1 MSGGYRFSSLSS
13 RFATVAA
20 VMIVLVL
27 GLMGIV
33 QYSQRRI
40 ELYDAVNVSID
51 QSLKRLSSNLVDP
64 LWNFQLDSAKGIVQN
79 EMSLMAIKAV
89 LVTDDKGKALV
100 AQSRSGGSI
109 EDWNA
114 TELPK
119 GVQAKSAD
127 ILKDGRKIG
136 VVSLVIDDSGIR
148 SELLNLMLMTLIE
161 ILLAVVAL
169 GVSMVLAVRFQVISP
184 LKRLDG
190 EIEAIATGEADL
202 RRRIES
208 KRRDELGTLASSFDR
223 FMQRLQDIISGLNL
237 AQGDLEVIGNEMAA
251 TSQETAGAIA
261 QIMANIKSIR
271 RLTERQ
277 SESVEKSLAAVQ
289 GVSTRV
295 ESLDGLIETQAAG
308 ITEASASIE
317 QMIGNIGSVTA
328 SIQKMAERYA
338 ALAAASNEGRLKQA
352 SVNEKV
358 RDIGNQSELLLK
370 ANSIIGGIASKTN
383 ILAMNAAIE
392 AAHAGN
398 AGKGFSVVAD
408 EIRSLAETAAQQSK
422 NIKAELKTISDSIAS
437 VVEASRASETA
448 FESVAKGIQATD
460 SLVQEVERAMVEQK
474 DGSRQILEALR
485 DMNESQTSV
494 RTSAQVMTTM
504 NAGVLD
510 DVRLLEQASV
520 QISES
525 MDEMVVGVGEVNKAA
540 TATAGLAARTR
551 ESIKA
556 MDATI
561 GAFKV

>member
-1 MSGGYRFSSLSS
+1 VYRFSSLSS

-33 QYSQRRI
+33 QYSQRRA

-79 EMSLMAIKAV
+79 EMSLRAIKAV

-100 AQSRSGGSI
+100 AQLRGNGSI
-109 EDWNA
+109 ADWDA
-114 TELPK
+114 TGLPK
-119 GVQAKSAD
+119 GAQAKSSD
-127 ILKDGRKIG
+127 ILKDGKKIG
-136 VVSLVIDDSGIR
+136 VVSLVIDDSGVR
-148 SELLNLMLMTLIE
+148 SELLNLMLIMLAE
-161 ILLAVVAL
+161 ILVAVVAL
-169 GVSMVLAVRFQVISP
+169 GVAMVLGVRLQVINP
-184 LKRLDG
+184 LKRLGG
-190 EIEAIATGEADL
+190 EIEAIAEGEADL

-223 FMQRLQDIISGLNL
+223 FMERLQNIVTELKV
-237 AQGDLEVIGNEMAA
+237 AQGDLENIGDEMAA

-261 QIMANIKSIR
+261 EIMANIESIR

-277 SESVEKSLAAVQ
+277 SVSVENSLAAVQ
-289 GVSTRV
+289 GVSAKV

-328 SIQKMAERYA
+328 SIQKMAQRYT
-338 ALAAASNEGRLKQA
+338 ALAAASEEGRLKQA

-370 ANSIIGGIASKTN
+370 ANSIIAGIASKTN

-392 AAHAGN
+392 AAHAGDS
-398 AGKGFSVVAD
+398 GKGFSVVAD
-408 EIRSLAETAAQQSK
+408 EIRGLAETAAEQSK
-422 NIKAELKTISDSIAS
+422 NIKAELKSISLAIGS
-437 VVEASRASETA
+437 VVTASRDSEAA

-460 SLVQEVERAMVEQK
+460 ALVQEIERAMVEQK

-485 DMNESQTSV
+485 DMNDAQTTV
-494 RTSAQVMTTM
+494 RSSAQAMTSM
-504 NAGVLD
+504 NASALD
-510 DVRLLEQASV
+510 GVRLLEQASSQV
-520 QISES
+520 SES

-540 TATAGLAARTR
+540 TAAAGLAERTR
-551 ESIKA
+551 ESIRA